1 LTSRGDS
8 KEGLQHNDRV
18 DTCFSLP
25 LDVSNYRHI
34 SQGLNPRIA
43 FAIAA
48 GAVGSSFQ
56 HGYNTGVL
64 NAPQKIMTSWVKG
77 KICANSTDGEV
88 TVSLE
93 QCDSEAELIWAW
105 TVAIFCIGGMMGG
118 SLVGFVSGRLGRKG
132 GLLLNNILVAVAALL
147 MGFAKTAG
155 SFHMLIAGRL
165 VIGINSGLNAG
176 LAPMYLSEISPTA
189 LRGALGTV
197 YQLIITLSILI
208 SQILGMNNML
218 GTEDGWPWLL
228 AITAIPAI
236 LQLATLPF
244 CPESP
249 KYLLLDQEDEM
260 AAQTALGWLR
270 GTIEVHDEMDEMR
283 QEQASMKLV
292 PKVTLKEMITNSS
305 LRQPLII
312 AMMMMLAQQLSGINC
327 AIFYSTGIFEKAGLN
342 DEASQ
347 GATLGM
353 GSMNVLMTVVSLVL
367 IEKAGRK
374 TLMIAGLC
382 SMLVMTTLLLV
393 SLLTYNSI
401 PAMSYLAI
409 VAVILFVVG
418 FATGPGS
425 IPWFFVTELFAQSG
439 RPTATSIAVT
449 VNWSANFLVGLA
461 FVPLQRIMEAYVFII
476 FMVIQACFIIYVYF
490 CVPETKNRTIED
502 ITAQFRK

>member
-1 LTSRGDS
+1 ML
-8 KEGLQHNDRV
+8 L
-18 DTCFSLP
+18 SLP

-189 LRGALGTV
+189 LRGAVSPRTDWTESFSNYVFLAGNCLPADHHPLHPHLPDPGDEQHARHGGRLALAAGHHRHPRHPPAGHLALLPRVPQVSPPGQGRRDGGTV
-197 YQLIITLSILI
+197 
-208 SQILGMNNML
+208 
-218 GTEDGWPWLL
+218 
-228 AITAIPAI
+228 
-236 LQLATLPF
+236 
-244 CPESP
+244 
-249 KYLLLDQEDEM
+249 
-260 AAQTALGWLR
+260 R
-270 GTIEVHDEMDEMR
+270 
-283 QEQASMKLV
+283 
-292 PKVTLKEMITNSS
+292 
-305 LRQPLII
+305 
-312 AMMMMLAQQLSGINC
+312 
-327 AIFYSTGIFEKAGLN
+327 
-342 DEASQ
+342 
-347 GATLGM
+347 
-353 GSMNVLMTVVSLVL
+353 
-367 IEKAGRK
+367 
-374 TLMIAGLC
+374 
-382 SMLVMTTLLLV
+382 
-393 SLLTYNSI
+393 
-401 PAMSYLAI
+401 
-409 VAVILFVVG
+409 
-418 FATGPGS
+418 
-425 IPWFFVTELFAQSG
+425 
-439 RPTATSIAVT
+439 
-449 VNWSANFLVGLA
+449 
-461 FVPLQRIMEAYVFII
+461 
-476 FMVIQACFIIYVYF
+476 
-490 CVPETKNRTIED
+490 
-502 ITAQFRK
+502 